1 MKKILD
7 GFAKAVEVISVIIMC
22 LMVIVVFFA
31 TIGRYS
37 KLYAL
42 PWSDEFARYGMI
54 TIVYLGLM
62 LASREGGHFVVEV
75 VPMIFPKS
83 VVKVISVIV
92 AILVDAFAVFLVR
105 YGWAVSSKM
114 LAQGKVSPMLEL
126 PLGAVYLLI
135 PVGVVLMALFYTI
148 HTIEGLKS
156 TPAEPSA
163 DEKEEV

>member
-1 MKKILD
+1 
-7 GFAKAVEVISVIIMC
+7 MC

-62 LASREGGHFVVEV
+62 LASREGGHFVVEI

-92 AILVDAFAVFLVR
+92 TLLVDAFAVFLVR

-114 LAQGKVSPMLEL
+114 LNLGKTSPMLDL
-126 PLGAVYLLI
+126 PLGALYPLI
-135 PVGVVLMALFYTI
+135 PIGVVLMAIFYTI
-148 HTIEGLKS
+148 HTFQSLK
-156 TPAEPSA
+156 AEAPSA
-163 DEKEEV
+163 DEKEDA